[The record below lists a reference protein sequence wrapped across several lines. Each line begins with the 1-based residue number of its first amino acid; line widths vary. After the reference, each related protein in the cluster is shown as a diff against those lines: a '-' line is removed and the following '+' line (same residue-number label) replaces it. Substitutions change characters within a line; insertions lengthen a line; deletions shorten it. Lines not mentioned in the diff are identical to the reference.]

1 VQSSASIT
9 SHAPV
14 TGVEKTKAK
23 AKKRQVNEIAARK
36 PESTRKAVVENSSP
50 PTIAP
55 PTRLSFANIV
65 SGQLVRDL
73 FNLH

>member
-1 VQSSASIT
+1 VVASSDS
-9 SHAPV
+9 
-14 TGVEKTKAK
+14 
-23 AKKRQVNEIAARK
+23 
-36 PESTRKAVVENSSP
+36 

-55 PTRLSFANIV
+55 PTRLSFANII